1 MSRRLLLP
9 LLAAA
14 TTLTAC
20 ATPRNFNATPL
31 AGGNPAINAQMSRQS
46 ATTNYEIVNIRWNN
60 LQEYQ
65 TLATSGLDIL
75 NTQPETRQLEARV
88 TAQELQALQQE
99 GVAVE
104 RAAFQSQAA
113 QSRAPLPSGYMTY
126 AQMTQRLQ
134 ALAQQHPQLVRLEDV
149 GDTVSKQQG
158 SANHDIWAVHVGA
171 NRNATTNYLMIGGV
185 HARELAPVEVLM
197 KLMNLLVNGYGKD
210 PRITQILDNSNV
222 VFMPMVNV
230 DGRVMV
236 EEGDA
241 WQRKN
246 AAGVDLN
253 RNFDNHW
260 NFEGLNVPSSWLRG
274 VKDPGSQIYS
284 GPRAASEPETQTV
297 QAMFHRLKPVL
308 AVDMHAHGDMMLWPL
323 GYSYD
328 DNPHTP
334 VFQELYNR
342 TFKNIGFKGGTSAQI
357 LYPTTATTRD
367 YAYEQHKAISMTLE
381 IGHDFRPSYPEVEQ
395 IWSRMQPH
403 LLTLLETPGIR

>member
-1 MSRRLLLP
+1 MLRRFTLP
-9 LLAAA
+9 VLAAA
-14 TTLTAC
+14 MTLTAC
-20 ATPRNFNATPL
+20 ATPRNFNAAP
-31 AGGNPAINAQMSRQS
+31 GFQNNPALNAQFSRQS
-46 ATTNYEIVNIRWNN
+46 TTNHEIVNIRWNS

-75 NTQPETRQLEARV
+75 NTHPESRQMEARV
-88 TAQELQALQQE
+88 STQELQQLQQE
-99 GVAVE
+99 GVQVE
-104 RAAFQSQAA
+104 RAVFQSQSAET
-113 QSRAPLPSGYMTY
+113 RAPFPNGYMTY
-126 AQMTQRLQ
+126 AQMTQRIK
-134 ALAQQHPQLVRLEDV
+134 ALAQKYPQLVRLEDV

-158 SANHDIWAVHVGA
+158 RADHDIWAVHVGA
-171 NRNATTNYLMIGGV
+171 NRNSQTQYLMIGGI
-185 HARELAPVEVLM
+185 HARELAPVEILM
-197 KLMNLLVNGYGKD
+197 KLMDLLTAGYGKD
-210 PRITQILDNSNV
+210 PRITQILDNSTV

-236 EEGDA
+236 EEGEA

-260 NFEGLNVPSSWLRG
+260 NFQGLNVPSSWLRG
-274 VKDPGSQIYS
+274 VTDPGSQIYS
-284 GPRAASEPETQTV
+284 GPRPASEPETQVV
-297 QAMFHRLKPVL
+297 QAMFHRLKPAL

-328 DNPHTP
+328 DNAHTP
-334 VFQELYNR
+334 VFQELFNR

-381 IGHDFRPSYPEVEQ
+381 IGDDFRPSYGEVEQ
-395 IWSRMQPH
+395 MWGRMQPH